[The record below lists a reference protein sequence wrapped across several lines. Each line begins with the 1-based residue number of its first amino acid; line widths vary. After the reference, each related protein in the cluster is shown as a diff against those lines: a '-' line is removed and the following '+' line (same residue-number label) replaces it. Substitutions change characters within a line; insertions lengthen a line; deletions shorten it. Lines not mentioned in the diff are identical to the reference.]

1 MESRA
6 EIGSI
11 AAIGDSRY
19 SVGEFTTEVL
29 FMSLWKRF
37 CRFLPLLVFPLGLAG
52 SSADSRGQ
60 QPPAGQQ
67 NPQTTTTVRVSVGL
81 VQTDVM
87 VFDRQ
92 GRFVPD
98 LKLEQFELRIDG
110 KRQPIAFCELVSSGS
125 GRDETLWTSN
135 PPAAETPTPAA
146 VGSSDAGRTLLFFLD
161 DWHLSADS
169 LMRSRAALL
178 NLIDN
183 AVGVDD
189 RAGIFAASGS
199 PGFLQQISDNKA
211 VLRAAAEKLN
221 FLNPP
226 VQDKE
231 LPVMS
236 EWQANQIEQNDE
248 AVISYFVD
256 AIISG
261 AGGRVTRYPRAT
273 VERMVRQRAAALASQ
288 SAAIAERT
296 LAALGQVLRIFTAL
310 PGRKVLFF
318 LSDGFVLQTQ
328 HSEILTKIR
337 QVTDA
342 AARAGIVIYSV
353 DSRGLIV
360 GGPDAANPVRPDPT
374 NRLVRSAVSEVTS
387 VQDALNALAADT
399 GGTFLKNTNA
409 LDAAMA
415 RTLAETSR
423 YYLLGWY
430 LDRDMR
436 EPARYR
442 SIRASIKGRSDL
454 KVRVRQGKVDL
465 TLLAAQGR
473 DGKVMA
479 TPARTDP
486 AEALMQTIRSPFP
499 IGALPVSLYT
509 GYDLLRD
516 KGFGLCIALQ
526 TAIEPVASEAG
537 KAADDPRIDF
547 VGLVSDTAGETV
559 ASFSDSLSMPT
570 DPALQREGGD
580 KDWIYSGVLLLEPGI
595 YQVRVAVRD
604 SRTGRTGSSLQ
615 WVDIPQFSPDKIS
628 LGSIFMQETGAGQ
641 TLPADAVPD
650 LMNGSA
656 ISIKRRFSGSS
667 KVSYFL
673 RVLNPRLASILV
685 QTKIYRGNRVV
696 YQSAPGPPEA
706 QGSEDVSRM
715 LVRGALPIEDLAPG
729 DYTLEILVRG
739 PSSNPAVVQRVNF
752 WVR

>member
-1 MESRA
+1 
-6 EIGSI
+6 
-11 AAIGDSRY
+11 
-19 SVGEFTTEVL
+19 
-29 FMSLWKRF
+29 MSLWKRF
-37 CRFLPLLVFPLGLAG
+37 CRILPLLVFPLLLAG
-52 SSADSRGQ
+52 SSADYRGQ

-67 NPQTTTTVRVSVGL
+67 NPQATTTVRVSVGL

-92 GRFVPD
+92 GRFVPA
-98 LKLEQFELRIDG
+98 LKLEQFELQIDG
-110 KRQPIAFCELVSSGS
+110 KRQPIAFCELVNSGS

-135 PPAAETPTPAA
+135 PSAAGTPAPAA
-146 VGSSDAGRTLLFFLD
+146 VDSSDVGRTVLFFLD

-178 NLIDN
+178 NLLDTV
-183 AVGVDD
+183 VGVSD

-199 PGFLQQISDNKA
+199 PGFLQQISDNQA
-211 VLRAAAEKLN
+211 VLRAAAGKLN
-221 FLNPP
+221 FFNHP

-231 LPVMS
+231 DPVMN
-236 EWQANQIEQNDE
+236 EWQALQIEQNNE
-248 AVISYFVD
+248 EVINYFIESYSKKSIGRQAFGRS
-256 AIISG
+256 AIEKMV
-261 AGGRVTRYPRAT
+261 RRRAT
-273 VERMVRQRAAALASQ
+273 ILATQ
-288 SAAIAERT
+288 SAVIAERT
-296 LAALGQVLRIFTAL
+296 LDALGRVLRIFSAL

-318 LSDGFVLQTQ
+318 LSDGFILQTQ
-328 HSEILTKIR
+328 RPEILTRIR
-337 QVTDA
+337 QVTDS
-342 AARAGIVIYSV
+342 AARAGIVIHSL

-360 GGPDAANPVRPDPT
+360 GGPDAANPVRPDT
-374 NRLVRSAVSEVTS
+374 SNRLMRNAMSEVTS
-387 VQDALNALAADT
+387 VQDALNALAVDT

-409 LDAAMA
+409 LDVAMT

-430 LDRDMR
+430 LGRDMQ
-436 EPARYR
+436 ESGKYR

-465 TLLAAQGR
+465 TLLAAQGQ

-479 TPARTDP
+479 TPAKMDP
-486 AEALMQTIRSPFP
+486 EEALMQTIRAPFP
-499 IGALPVSLYT
+499 IGALPISLFT
-509 GYDLLRD
+509 GYDLLRN

-526 TAIEPVASEAG
+526 SAIEQVESEAS

-570 DPALQREGGD
+570 DPVLQREGGD
-580 KDWIYSGVLLLEPGI
+580 KDWNYSGVILLQPGI

-615 WVDIPQFSPDKIS
+615 WVDIPQFSPDKITLS
-628 LGSIFMQETGAGQ
+628 SIFLQENGASR
-641 TLPADAVPD
+641 TLEADAAPD
-650 LMNGSA
+650 LMNGSV
-656 ISIKRRFSGSS
+656 ISIKRRFSRSS

-673 RVLNPRLASILV
+673 RVLNPRLASIEA
-685 QTKIYRGNRVV
+685 QTRIYRGNRLVL
-696 YQSAPGPPEA
+696 QSVPGPPDV

-715 LVRGALPIEDLAPG
+715 LARGTLPLEDLAPG
-729 DYTLEILVRG
+729 DYTLEILVRE
-739 PSSNPAVVQRVNF
+739 PSSNSAAVQRANF
-752 WVR
+752 WIR

>member
-1 MESRA
+1 
-6 EIGSI
+6 
-11 AAIGDSRY
+11 
-19 SVGEFTTEVL
+19 
-29 FMSLWKRF
+29 MSLWKWF
-37 CRFLPLLVFPLGLAG
+37 CRILPLLAFPLLPAG
-52 SSADSRGQ
+52 SSADFRGQ
-60 QPPAGQQ
+60 QPPAGQP
-67 NPQTTTTVRVSVGL
+67 NPQTTATVRVSVGL

-98 LKLEQFELRIDG
+98 LKLEQFDLRVDG
-110 KRQPIAFCELVSSGS
+110 KRQPIAFCEQVSSGS

-135 PPAAETPTPAA
+135 PPAAETPAPAVA
-146 VGSSDAGRTLLFFLD
+146 GSSDVGRTVLLFLD

-183 AVGVDD
+183 AVGVSD

-221 FLNPP
+221 FFNHPI
-226 VQDKE
+226 QDKE
-231 LPVMS
+231 DPVMS
-236 EWQANQIEQNDE
+236 ESQALQIEQNNQD
-248 AVISYFVD
+248 VINYFID
-256 AIISG
+256 AYLRKSF
-261 AGGRVTRYPRAT
+261 GRVSLGRTAFEKIVRRRASI
-273 VERMVRQRAAALASQ
+273 LASQ
-288 SAAIAERT
+288 SVAIAERT
-296 LAALGQVLRIFTAL
+296 LDALGRVLRIFSAL

-318 LSDGFVLQTQ
+318 LSDGFILQTQ
-328 HSEILTKIR
+328 RPEILGRIR

-342 AARAGIVIYSV
+342 AARAGIVIHSL

-360 GGPDAANPVRPDPT
+360 GGPDAANPAVPDRS
-374 NRLVRSAVSEVTS
+374 NRLLRNAVSEVTS
-387 VQDALNALAADT
+387 VQDVLNALAVDT

-409 LDAAMA
+409 LDAAMT

-430 LDRDMR
+430 LDRDMQ
-436 EPARYR
+436 EPGKYR
-442 SIRASIKGRSDL
+442 SVRAGIKGRSDL

-473 DGKVMA
+473 DGKVIA

-486 AEALMQTIRSPFP
+486 AEALTQTIRSPFP
-499 IGALPVSLYT
+499 IGALPVSLFT

-516 KGFGLCIALQ
+516 KGFGLCIGLQ
-526 TAIEPVASEAG
+526 TAIEQVESEAG

-547 VGLVSDTAGETV
+547 VGLVSDATGETV

-580 KDWIYSGVLLLEPGI
+580 KEWNYSGVILLEPGI

-615 WVDIPQFSPDKIS
+615 WVNIPQFSPDKITLS
-628 LGSIFMQETGAGQ
+628 SIFMQENGAGQ
-641 TLPADAVPD
+641 TLEPNAVPD
-650 LMNGSA
+650 LMNGSV

-667 KVSYFL
+667 KVHYFL
-673 RVLNPRLASILV
+673 RVLNPRLASIVV
-685 QTKIYRGNRVV
+685 QTRIYRGNRVV
-696 YQSAPGPPEA
+696 HQSVPGPPEV

-715 LVRGALPIEDLAPG
+715 LVRGALPLEDLAPG
-729 DYTLEILVRG
+729 DYTLEILVG
-739 PSSNPAVVQRVNF
+739 EPSSNPAAVQRINF